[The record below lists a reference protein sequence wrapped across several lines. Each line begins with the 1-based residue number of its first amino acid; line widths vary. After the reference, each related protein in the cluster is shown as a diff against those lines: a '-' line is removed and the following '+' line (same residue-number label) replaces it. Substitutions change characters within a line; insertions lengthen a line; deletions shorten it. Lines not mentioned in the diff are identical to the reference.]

1 MNYRYSLIIQWSD
14 EDQLYLVTI
23 PEFAELVMQPCT
35 HGKTYEEVG
44 RNAQEAIES
53 YLEVL
58 PGREDY
64 ATSTQSSTS
73 CLSFE

>member
-35 HGKTYEEVG
+35 HGKTYEEAG
-44 RNAQEAIES
+44 RNAQGAIES
-53 YLEVL
+53 YLEYCQEEGTTPPQPRV
-58 PGREDY
+58 PQV
-64 ATSTQSSTS
+64 A
-73 CLSFE
+73 